1 MTPTP
6 KHVRALPQRAGAA
19 IVAGPWPDYTAFRH
33 LSQSDRWRAYECAKR
48 HRADLVAQGFQ
59 MAESY
64 DEFIKRVTA
73 ELEI

>member
-6 KHVRALPQRAGAA
+6 KPTLAPQQRAGAA

-33 LSQSDRWRAYECAKR
+33 LPEADRWRAYECAKR
-48 HRADLVAQGFQ
+48 HRADLVAQGFE

-64 DEFIKRVTA
+64 DQFVRRVTA